1 MNAHRW
7 LLPLLALFA
16 VTASAAAPLELTW
29 TIDGVQ
35 RQALVFPPAPTA
47 AAGAKAPVV
56 FGFHGHGGSMQTAR
70 GMGFQQIWPE
80 AVVVYMQGLPTPSHI
95 DPAGK
100 FPGWQSSPG
109 QVGDRD
115 LKFFDAVLA
124 TLHQKFS
131 IDDRRIYA
139 TGFSNGAIFS
149 LLLWAERAKELA
161 AIGVCA
167 GVLRPGINL
176 TTPRPAIDIGG
187 SNDHIA
193 PFALQQ
199 QTWQKERDVNGCSA
213 TPQSCGP
220 ECSLYPSAKHAPVET
235 IVHSGGHVYPPWA
248 SQRIVEF
255 FKKHSL

>member
-1 MNAHRW
+1 MNVHRG

-16 VTASAAAPLELTW
+16 VTASAATPLELTW
-29 TIDGVQ
+29 TIGGVQ
-35 RQALVFPPAPTA
+35 REALVFPPAPST
-47 AAGAKAPVV
+47 AGAKAPVV

-80 AVVVYMQGLPTPSHI
+80 AVVVYMQGLPTPSPL

-100 FPGWQSSPG
+100 FRGWQSAPG

-131 IDDRRIYA
+131 IDDRRVYA

-149 LLLWAERAKELA
+149 LLLWAERAKSLA

-187 SNDHIA
+187 SNDNVA
-193 PFALQQ
+193 PFAYQQ
-199 QTWQKERDVNGCSA
+199 ETWQKERDVNGCSA

-220 ECSLYPSAKHAPVET
+220 ECSLYPSTKHAPVVT
-235 IVHSGGHVYPPWA
+235 IVHPGGHVYPPWA
-248 SQRIVEF
+248 SQRIEEF
-255 FKKHSL
+255 FRKHSM